1 MQSRAFLDLSTE
13 LTTLEFQKHAGSRIK
28 SLNLGLST
36 VTVVPPTNDIVFS
49 SDGSMKH
56 LPAVRIPTSETR
68 ARAEENFPGVAQ
80 FLQQTPNLE
89 ALDLFLY
96 NTLEGAP
103 WAYSNLFNHISKKVH
118 LPKLRRLTLRG
129 IWTTPNSLLLFLQNH
144 PGLTHIDLREVHV
157 SGGTWEAILKHFQT
171 MPSLTKLHLE
181 NLWSGSEHLLNL
193 QPQNS
198 IYDDEKRIPGH
209 YFPTRHG
216 TMVHT
221 RDISVEEIKDGL
233 EFVKSRGSSRGKGSR
248 HLMKW
253 IQQRKIDYGPPEEPY
268 VNSR

>member
-1 MQSRAFLDLSTE
+1 MTF
-13 LTTLEFQKHAGSRIK
+13 
-28 SLNLGLST
+28 
-36 VTVVPPTNDIVFS
+36 VPPTTDVIFT

-56 LPAVRIPTSETR
+56 LPAVRIPTSEMQ
-68 ARAEENFPGVAQ
+68 ARAHENFPGVAL
-80 FLQQTPNLE
+80 FLRQTPNLE

-103 WAYSNLFNHISKKVH
+103 WTYSNLFSHIAQTVH

-129 IWTTPNSLLLFLQNH
+129 IWTTPNSLLLFLRTH
-144 PGLTHIDLREVHV
+144 PDLTHIDLREVHV
-157 SGGTWEAILKHFQT
+157 TGGTWEPILKNLVS
-171 MPSLTKLHLE
+171 MPSLAELHLE

-193 QPQNS
+193 QPKNPV
-198 IYDDEKRIPGH
+198 YDDKERAPGRS
-209 YFPTRHG
+209 YPTRNG

-221 RDISVEEIKDGL
+221 RDISVEELKDGL

-253 IQQRKIDYGPPEEPY
+253 IQQRKMEYGPPEEPY
-268 VNSR
+268 ANSR

>member
-1 MQSRAFLDLSTE
+1 MNTDLTNLDFLTHTGAS
-13 LTTLEFQKHAGSRIK
+13 IK

-36 VTVVPPTNDIVFS
+36 VTVVPSTNDIVFS

-56 LPAVRIPTSETR
+56 LRAIRIPISETR
-68 ARAEENFPGVAQ
+68 ARADENFPGVAL
-80 FLQQTPNLE
+80 FLRQTPNLE

-103 WAYSNLFNHISKKVH
+103 WAYSNLFSHISKTVH
-118 LPKLRRLTLRG
+118 LPKLRCLTLRG
-129 IWTTPNSLLLFLQNH
+129 IWTTPNSLLLFLRTH
-144 PGLTHIDLREVHV
+144 PDLTHIDLREVHV
-157 SGGTWEAILKHFQT
+157 TGGTWDPILKHFQS
-171 MPSLTKLHLE
+171 MPNLAKLHLE

-193 QPQNS
+193 QPKNPV
-198 IYDDEKRIPGH
+198 YDDKERVPGCH
-209 YFPTRHG
+209 FPTRNG

>member
-1 MQSRAFLDLSTE
+1 MNTDLTNLDFKT
-13 LTTLEFQKHAGSRIK
+13 HAGARIK
-28 SLNLGLST
+28 SLNLSFST
-36 VTVVPPTNDIVFS
+36 ATVVPTTNDIVFS

-56 LPAVRIPTSETR
+56 LPAARIPTSETR

-103 WAYSNLFNHISKKVH
+103 WAYSNLFSHVAKTVH
-118 LPKLRRLTLRG
+118 LPKLRRFTLRG
-129 IWTTPNSLLLFLQNH
+129 IWTTPNSLLLFLRTH
-144 PGLTHIDLREVHV
+144 PDLTQIDMREVHV
-157 SGGTWEAILKHFQT
+157 TGGTWEPILKHLQS
-171 MPSLTKLHLE
+171 MHSLADLHLE

-193 QPQNS
+193 QPKNPA
-198 IYDDEKRIPGH
+198 YDEEERVLGH
-209 YFPTRHG
+209 YFPTRNG

-221 RDISVEEIKDGL
+221 RDISVDEIRDGL
-233 EFVKSRGSSRGKGSR
+233 EFVKSRGGSRGKGSR